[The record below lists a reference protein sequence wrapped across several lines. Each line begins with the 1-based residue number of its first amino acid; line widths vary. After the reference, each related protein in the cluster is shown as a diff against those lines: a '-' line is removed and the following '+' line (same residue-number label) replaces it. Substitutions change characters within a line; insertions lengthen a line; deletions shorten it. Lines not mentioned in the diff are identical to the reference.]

1 MTNHMLRGKFDNASI
16 GKIIDGSI
24 KYHTSMTCN
33 VEELQPHM
41 YTSMYFALLS
51 ETNDMCMHTN

>member
-51 ETNDMCMHTN
+51 